1 MASTFSF
8 SRRVRGQDIVLAH
21 VPLPSPEMTQ
31 NSSNFGLTFEGEG
44 VNRSGLR
51 SLSSI
56 CAGTSAW
63 LLPGRGFLTVKKP
76 CPVVQQTAPAPRRN
90 RYEGEHHPEIY
101 LWAVCTNA
109 PQLYYLRAQ
118 PWGGRGSNG
127 VLSLFPLP
135 LMYYLLLCQYEHS
148 LSSIS
153 TEDSDCHKR

>member
-76 CPVVQQTAPAPRRN
+76 CPVVQQTAPATRRN
-90 RYEGEHHPEIY
+90 RYEASIPVRD
-101 LWAVCTNA
+101 LS
-109 PQLYYLRAQ
+109 L
-118 PWGGRGSNG
+118 G
-127 VLSLFPLP
+127 VLMHLSCTTYGRSLGGGEGAMGCSLFFL
-135 LMYYLLLCQYEHS
+135 YL
-148 LSSIS
+148 
-153 TEDSDCHKR
+153 